1 VWRLTMR
8 RRIKQR
14 KHARLKTK
22 LGLPELE
29 QSTAAMLVTLRSLKS
44 QPRYQHSINEFVV
57 CFCSAPSPSN
67 PPSPTH

>member
-1 VWRLTMR
+1 MQGGPRGTLCGVEVWRLTMR

-44 QPRYQHSINEFVV
+44 QPRYQPFDQ
-57 CFCSAPSPSN
+57 
-67 PPSPTH
+67 